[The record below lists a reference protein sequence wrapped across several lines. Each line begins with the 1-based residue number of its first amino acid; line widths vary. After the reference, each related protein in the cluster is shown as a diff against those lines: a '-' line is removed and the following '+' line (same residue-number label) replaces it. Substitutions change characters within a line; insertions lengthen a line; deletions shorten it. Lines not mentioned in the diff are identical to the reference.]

1 MARVKVGLIGVLAG
15 LGMAVGLPVLAVD
28 APTAASPTTINC
40 QPIQAGSYNPK
51 PGVYTH
57 RCTVISQRG
66 MMVETF
72 YG

>member
-1 MARVKVGLIGVLAG
+1 MTRVKVAMIGVLAG
-15 LGMAVGLPVLAVD
+15 LGMTVGLPVLAVG
-28 APTAASPTTINC
+28 APTSASPTTINC
-40 QPIQAGSYNPK
+40 QPISSGSYNPK

-66 MMVETF
+66 MLVETF

>member
-1 MARVKVGLIGVLAG
+1 MAA
-15 LGMAVGLPVLAVD
+15 GLPVLAVD
-28 APTAASPTTINC
+28 APTVANPTTINS

-57 RCTVISQRG
+57 RCTAIFERG